1 MGGKTRKELEK
12 DLQNQEL
19 QFDLEEESKLN
30 DYDAFVDEKD
40 NSIHENID
48 TVMRKYDRE
57 SNTRVWVGKPKTV
70 ISVILAAFSLWC
82 IYVTLFATFLD
93 KTYIF
98 YGNDNP
104 YGISYLPGEEG
115 NSEGKLY
122 AMVRH
127 SYDVGWISGILLLH
141 I

>member
-40 NSIHENID
+40 NSIHEDID

-82 IYVTLFATFLD
+82 IYVTLLANFL
-93 KTYIF
+93 
-98 YGNDNP
+98 
-104 YGISYLPGEEG
+104 
-115 NSEGKLY
+115 
-122 AMVRH
+122 
-127 SYDVGWISGILLLH
+127 
-141 I
+141 